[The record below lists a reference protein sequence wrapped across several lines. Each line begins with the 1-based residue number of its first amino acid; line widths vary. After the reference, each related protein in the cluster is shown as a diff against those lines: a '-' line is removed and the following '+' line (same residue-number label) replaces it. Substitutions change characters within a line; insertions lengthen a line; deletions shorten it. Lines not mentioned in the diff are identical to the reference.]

1 MSFEL
6 LTTDEAVCTDKNP
19 SAPDAKVVKCDS
31 PEAAFQLVGKG
42 SPISAADAKRF
53 GVKTKP
59 GELAGYTLL
68 VDSHTIARTPEEK
81 AYAMTQP
88 QPGLVR
94 ARAEQIRSA
103 ASLEVASL
111 TAADQTKAFEA
122 GEESK
127 KADALADKKLK
138 VGLENKSDKGTSST
152 KAERMSEAKAAK
164 QTAADEKKT
173 AKQAAADE
181 KKAAKKAAA
190 KTKTTY

>member
-1 MSFEL
+1 MSFDIQV
-6 LTTDEAVCTDKNP
+6 TDEAVCTDKNP

-31 PEAAFQLVGKG
+31 PEAAYQLVAKG
-42 SPISAADAKRF
+42 SPISEMDAKRL
-53 GVKTKP
+53 GIKTKP

-103 ASLEVASL
+103 AALEVTSL
-111 TAADQTKAFEA
+111 TTADQAKAYEA

-138 VGLENKSDKGTSST
+138 ADLENKADKPS
-152 KAERMSEAKAAK
+152 KAEDKP
-164 QTAADEKKT
+164 EKKPR
-173 AKQAAADE
+173 KS
-181 KKAAKKAAA
+181 KK
-190 KTKTTY
+190 TG